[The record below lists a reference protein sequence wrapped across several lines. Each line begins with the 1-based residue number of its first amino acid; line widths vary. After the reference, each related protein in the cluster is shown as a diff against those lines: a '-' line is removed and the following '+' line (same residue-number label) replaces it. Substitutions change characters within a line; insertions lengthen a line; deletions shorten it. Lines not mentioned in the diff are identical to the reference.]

1 MNMNNCCNN
10 TIDDLKAEIA
20 YYIWKQ
26 DDVFTIDSI
35 LQYLQTSKSSVVLGV
50 SENTIKE
57 TVITIIRLFTSAG
70 RLARI
75 EDGYLYI

>member
-1 MNMNNCCNN
+1 MNMNN

-26 DDVFTIDSI
+26 DDVFTIDFI